1 MKRLI
6 LLTACCG
13 IVVPISLLAD
23 PPAEKSSEIRTL
35 EQRVRAI
42 EDREAILKT
51 MYDYAYAIDF
61 GKDVREYTDLYT
73 DDAVFQSVPPPP
85 PGSAVPADLAARAE
99 MRPAAG
105 AVVGRKALEAWITNE
120 WQVRD
125 RLLVAGHYRIH
136 EMMEPDIALD
146 GDSATSR
153 SYFQT
158 TDNDNGHIFVVSI
171 GVYKDTFVRSRDG
184 RWRLKE
190 RLLIRQGAGANNAAA
205 AGVSPLTSKP

>member
-1 MKRLI
+1 MSQTLSGMKSLI
-6 LLTACCG
+6 LLMASG
-13 IVVPISLLAD
+13 SIVPIGL
-23 PPAEKSSEIRTL
+23 PAEPAAEKATETHTL

-51 MYDYAYAIDF
+51 MYDYAYALDF

-85 PGSAVPADLAARAE
+85 TGAAVPADLAARAE

-125 RLLVAGHYRIH
+125 RLLAAGHYRIH
-136 EMMEPDIALD
+136 EMMESDIVLD

-171 GVYKDTFVRSRDG
+171 GVYKDTLARSHDG

-205 AGVSPLTSKP
+205 VTR